1 VDLRRIALAVIPAL
15 GVVLTS
21 GVSAAQQVA
30 KVPRVGYLPSASV
43 GPTPTTPNR
52 LFEAFRKGLGD
63 LGYIEGRDIV
73 IEPRW
78 AEGRVERLPELAA
91 ELVGLKVDIIA
102 TTGAVAARAAK
113 NATTTIPVVMA
124 VVIDPV
130 AGGLVSNLQR
140 PGGNVTGL
148 TTYDPQQP
156 RKQIE
161 ILKEV
166 IPGLARLALL
176 GDQDVRAGLL
186 RANEEQ
192 ARALGLQ
199 TQSYLVGA
207 PDPDLE
213 GAFDAATKGA
223 ADALLVLEQPATIAH
238 RKRIAE
244 LAAKHRL
251 PTLFAR
257 DYVDAG
263 GLIAYG
269 ASLAEA
275 GQRMSA
281 YVDKIIKGA
290 EPDDLP
296 IEAVTRHELIINL
309 KTAHEIGVTIPPEV
323 LKRADQETQ

>member
-213 GAFDAATKGA
+213 GAFDASAAPFVA
-223 ADALLVLEQPATIAH
+223 ADRRTCGQASAADTVREGLCRCRGPDCLWSEPCRGRTAHVGIRGQDHQGSGAGRPAH
-238 RKRIAE
+238 R
-244 LAAKHRL
+244 
-251 PTLFAR
+251 
-257 DYVDAG
+257 G
-263 GLIAYG
+263 GYA
-269 ASLAEA
+269 
-275 GQRMSA
+275 
-281 YVDKIIKGA
+281 
-290 EPDDLP
+290 
-296 IEAVTRHELIINL
+296 T
-309 KTAHEIGVTIPPEV
+309 
-323 LKRADQETQ
+323 